1 MRKVLIVKPDV
12 NFCSQN
18 LLQSWGDAAREGF
31 WRENFP
37 NGITA
42 SLLESYGSFSRMLFA
57 WKELPL
63 LPPLPHTTITQTK
76 PVLFLH
82 TTFLQGSVWLR
93 ALLKQPDT
101 GKLWKLQAALCSLQ
115 DLLCQFVHNPAGLE
129 LAPVQ
134 PAGNAGEH
142 KFISKKTGSASYQI

>member
-1 MRKVLIVKPDV
+1 MRKVLIIKPDV

-18 LLQSWGDAAREGF
+18 LPHSWGDAACEGF

-57 WKELPL
+57 GKELPL
-63 LPPLPHTTITQTK
+63 LPPAPYNHNSDKASVVPAYHLLTGLSMSACSPNTAGHRQAVKTA
-76 PVLFLH
+76 
-82 TTFLQGSVWLR
+82 GS
-93 ALLKQPDT
+93 ALLSAGLAVSVCT
-101 GKLWKLQAALCSLQ
+101 
-115 DLLCQFVHNPAGLE
+115 HPAGLE